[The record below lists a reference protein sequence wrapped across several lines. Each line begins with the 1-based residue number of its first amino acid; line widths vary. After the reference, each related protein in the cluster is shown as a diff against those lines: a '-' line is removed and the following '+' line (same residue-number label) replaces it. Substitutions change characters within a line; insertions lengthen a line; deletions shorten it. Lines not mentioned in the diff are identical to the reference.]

1 MSSTPQS
8 SSGIASNKAWLCV
21 YAFACKCVSGFVCLC
36 HNVQH
41 TTVLIRDRLEQ
52 SLLCVYAFTCKC
64 VCMVLYAGPQC
75 PAHHSPHQGLLRTKP
90 GCVCMQLRASVYMC
104 LYAYATMSS
113 TPQSSSGIAS
123 NKAWLCV
130 YAFACKCVCLVLYAY
145 ATMSSTPQSSSGMAS
160 NKAWLCVCAFACK
173 CVCVHLRVSV
183 CVCMVLYAYATMSST
198 PQSSSGIASNKAWLC
213 VYAFACKCVYVFVCL
228 CHNVQHTTVLIR
240 DRLEQS
246 LVVCVCICV
255 QVCVCVCMLMPQCPA
270 HHNPHQGSPR
280 TKPGCVCMHVRASVY
295 MCLYAYATMSSTP
308 QSSSGIASNK
318 AWLCVYA
325 LHASVYMCLYVYVGT
340 CVYAHFFG
348 LCSASGAR
356 LTNLCSLKFQ
366 AFIQVLFQDTYKDT
380 HTHLHTH
387 TQAHKRAH
395 TQTCAHTET

>member
-130 YAFACKCVCLVLYAY
+130 YAFACKCV
-145 ATMSSTPQSSSGMAS
+145 
-160 NKAWLCVCAFACK
+160 
-173 CVCVHLRVSV
+173 
-183 CVCMVLYAYATMSST
+183 
-198 PQSSSGIASNKAWLC
+198 
-213 VYAFACKCVYVFVCL
+213 YVFVCL

-240 DRLEQS
+240 DRLKQS
-246 LVVCVCICV
+246 LVVCICI
-255 QVCVCVCMLMPQCPA
+255 A
-270 HHNPHQGSPR
+270 DR
-280 TKPGCVCMHVRASVY
+280 KSV
-295 MCLYAYATMSSTP
+295 
-308 QSSSGIASNK
+308 
-318 AWLCVYA
+318 V
-325 LHASVYMCLYVYVGT
+325 
-340 CVYAHFFG
+340 
-348 LCSASGAR
+348 
-356 LTNLCSLKFQ
+356 
-366 AFIQVLFQDTYKDT
+366 
-380 HTHLHTH
+380 
-387 TQAHKRAH
+387 
-395 TQTCAHTET
+395 